1 MSNYPENLKYTSEH
15 EWIDDSAPARVGIT
29 QAAVDELKDI
39 VFVELP
45 DVGETVTAGDACG
58 EIESVKSVGELYSPV
73 SGRVVEVNQA
83 VVDEPELINEDPYGA
98 WLFTVEPEDGLPS
111 TLLDAA
117 AYAELVAS
125 EKD

>member
-1 MSNYPENLKYTSEH
+1 MSNYPENLRYTSEH
-15 EWIDDSAPARVGIT
+15 EWIDEAQPARVGIT

-73 SGRVVEVNQA
+73 SGTVVEVNQA
-83 VVDEPELINEDPYGA
+83 VVDEPELINDDPYGA
-98 WLFTVEPEDGLPS
+98 WLFAVEPEDGLPS

>member
-1 MSNYPENLKYTSEH
+1 MSNYPENLRYTSEH
-15 EWIDDSAPARVGIT
+15 EWIDEARPARVGIT
-29 QAAVDELKDI
+29 QAAVEELKDI

-45 DVGETVTAGDACG
+45 DVGQTVTAGDACG

-73 SGRVVEVNQA
+73 SGTVVEVNQA
-83 VVDEPELINEDPYGA
+83 VIDEPELINDDPYGV
-98 WLFTVEPEDGLPS
+98 WLFAVEADGELPA

-117 AYAELVAS
+117 GYADLVAS

>member
-1 MSNYPENLKYTSEH
+1 MSTYPENLRYTSEH
-15 EWIDDSAPARVGIT
+15 EWIDDASPARVGIT

-45 DVGETVTAGDACG
+45 DVGATVTAGDACG
-58 EIESVKSVGELYSPV
+58 EIESVKSVGELYSPA
-73 SGRVVEVNQA
+73 SGTVVEVNQA

-98 WLFTVEPEDGLPS
+98 WLFAVEPTGGLPDS
-111 TLLDAA
+111 LLDAA
-117 AYAELVAS
+117 AYERLVAT